1 MEIILIMTLTMSLM
15 IQQDDGDN
23 FDDGNAGEGSGKC
36 ERGTA
41 RHCSFQGFNVNI
53 NEDGDEDCDDGIDE
67 DYDNFDDVDDDD
79 CGRIF
84 TRWNKSRKHTNT
96 LT

>member
-1 MEIILIMTLTMSLM
+1 MTH
-15 IQQDDGDN
+15 IYGDN

-41 RHCSFQGFNVNI
+41 RHCSFQGFNVNV
-53 NEDGDEDCDDGIDE
+53 NEDEDCDDGIDE
-67 DYDNFDDVDDDD
+67 NYDNFDDDDDD

-84 TRWNKSRKHTNT
+84 T
-96 LT
+96 